1 MLELNEVF
9 VYGNN
14 GVCRLDEIRSEDIL
28 GKKCMCYIFT
38 PVFDSHS
45 KFYVPVGNQALTSS
59 IRPVMVKEKLHEMVV
74 HARSSSIG
82 WEQNDRKRGEE
93 FHSIIVGGL
102 SEDLLTVM
110 KVLLRRKK
118 ELCSTVRRLH
128 SADEKALA
136 ACKKIVGEEF
146 AYAFG
151 VDVDDALSHL
161 EQELTAA

>member
-1 MLELNEVF
+1 MLEVNEVF

-28 GKKCMCYIFT
+28 GKKCMCYILT
-38 PVFDSHS
+38 PVFDDHS
-45 KFYVPVGNQALTSS
+45 KFYVPVNNETLTAS

-74 HARSSSIG
+74 GAVNSDMS
-82 WEQNDRKRGEE
+82 WEQNDRKRGET

-102 SEDLLTVM
+102 SQDLLTVM
-110 KVLLRRKK
+110 KILLSRKK
-118 ELCSTVRRLH
+118 ELRSTVRRLH

-151 VDVDDALSHL
+151 VDVNDALSHI